1 MLTIEY
7 IMTNNLSSFESKI
20 ILTNSLTT
28 ARRFV
33 QKQNLLGVD
42 VLNYATHT
50 MHSLIQESLF
60 LCGNTSRVVSSHE
73 SAYILLKR
81 IENKDDGFGLKE
93 TVKSIGASLKLL
105 EVLDDYRLNDKDDY
119 LALEPADYKGLL
131 KDYKQYLDNKGLI
144 DYAEALRVVSSLKR
158 KEIIYLMSD
167 VSLRPLEQKVLNQ
180 IFDGVLTIDVEP
192 HDINVIKNYEVYGQY
207 GELLNALNYIEDKE
221 IPLGDIEIIYT
232 DSIFENL
239 IKGTCDARRIPYILK
254 SNHGKTTNL
263 VSFIYDVLD
272 YFSQDFKYELLEK
285 VLSNLGL
292 NPLYLKEFYQTISFP
307 KYIVGSSLRRSKE
320 FLIAYQ
326 GSDKITHFY
335 NLFESILDVIEE
347 DNHKLKLDY
356 LKLLNVATEYLS
368 CDKEKLVLGD
378 KLTSLNNI
386 IQHEDD
392 FLRKIDLI
400 MKELDA
406 VTYSE
411 KDNPNCLSF
420 SPINKSFT
428 MRPYIIVIGLNQNLL
443 IGSDVENAF
452 IKDIDKYIEDFK
464 DDDSAHISANYRK
477 RQISNLKYYLSHS
490 DSQVIFS
497 HSSDNKIDLRDMTDG
512 TYLFNIDNLP
522 NKEVVN
528 AYDIENNPIKFNKT
542 TFGNEEEME
551 QDYDN
556 GEYKEVEGKD
566 IKDPLE
572 EDNPDEIK
580 EVVETKNFTLSPS
593 ALKDLMECPLR
604 FYYQKIMGIIS
615 VQYPELDESVWLEAN
630 SKGTYFHEVM
640 QIYFNNFIN
649 KNVIFDDDLFEKAFE
664 KATEEAIKKNPINNQ
679 YITEKEI
686 KDLKVAARNYLKII
700 ISRDFSLYKVLSNEA
715 KLTSYEFT
723 YPKCK
728 TLFFSGDVDRVDG
741 YISERVL
748 HLRIVDYK
756 TGRYHNKDDH
766 GYYQH
771 VLYSYILEQ
780 VLNKPE
786 TPKLL
791 GLDYDKVFVDKF
803 IYAYPLDELG
813 RENRYLRDEFDETSS
828 DYKNVMD
835 TIDTFVISYLN
846 KEKNYLKNAVAFFDE
861 NHEIADKDRGKTCN
875 YCRYKKECIK
885 RVNEG
890 YKTWK
895 PKGEK

>member
-1 MLTIEY
+1 
-7 IMTNNLSSFESKI
+7 MTNNLSSIESKI
-20 ILTNSLTT
+20 ILTSSLTT

-50 MHSLIQESLF
+50 MHSLIQELLF

-93 TVKSIGASLKLL
+93 TVKSIGAALKLL

-119 LALEPADYKGLL
+119 LALEPADYSNLL
-131 KDYKQYLDNKGLI
+131 KDYKKYLDDKGLI
-144 DYAEALRVVSSLKR
+144 DYVEALKMVSSLKR
-158 KEIIYLMSD
+158 KESIYLMSD
-167 VSLRPLEQKVLNQ
+167 VSLRPLEQKVLSQ
-180 IFDGVLTIDVEP
+180 IFNGLVTIEDKP
-192 HDINVIKNYEVYGQY
+192 HEIKVKANFEVYGQY
-207 GELLNALNYIEDKE
+207 GELLNALNYIEEEKL
-221 IPLGDIEIIYT
+221 PLGDVEIIYT

-239 IKGTCDARRIPYILK
+239 IKGTCDARRIPYTLK

-307 KYIVGSSLRRSKE
+307 KYIVGSSLKRSKE

-335 NLFESILDVIEE
+335 NLFKSILDVIEE
-347 DNHKLKLDY
+347 DEVNHKLKFDY

-400 MKELDA
+400 MKELDS

-428 MRPYIIVIGLNQNLL
+428 MRSYIIVIGLNQNLL

-452 IKDIDKYIEDFK
+452 IKDIKKYSEDFK
-464 DDDSAHISANYRK
+464 NDESAHISANYRK

-490 DSQVIFS
+490 DSQVILS

-512 TYLFNIDNLP
+512 TYLLNIDNLP
-522 NKEVVN
+522 KKEIVN
-528 AYDIENNPIKFNKT
+528 AYDIESNPIRFNKT
-542 TFGNEEEME
+542 TFGNEEETE

-556 GEYKEVEGKD
+556 GEYKEVEGKE
-566 IKDPLE
+566 IKDSLE
-572 EDNPDEIK
+572 EENPIEIK
-580 EVVETKNFTLSPS
+580 EVEETKNFTLSPS
-593 ALKDLMECPLR
+593 ALKSLMECPLR
-604 FYYQKIMGIIS
+604 FYYEKIMGIIS

-640 QIYFNNFIN
+640 QLYFNNFIN
-649 KNVIFDDDLFEKAFE
+649 KDVIFDDDLFEKAF
-664 KATEEAIKKNPINNQ
+664 KDATNEAIKKNPINNL
-679 YITEKEI
+679 YITNKEI
-686 KDLKVAARNYLKII
+686 ADIKQAAYNYLNLII
-700 ISRDFSLYKVLSNEA
+700 DNDFTLYHVLSNEE
-715 KLTSYEFT
+715 KLTNYHFT

-728 TLFFSGDVDRVDG
+728 TLFFSGDIDRVDG
-741 YISERVL
+741 RLSDRTL

-756 TGRYHNKDDH
+756 TGRYRNKDDH

-771 VLYSYILEQ
+771 VLYSYILESA
-780 VLNKPE
+780 LNKPE
-786 TPKLL
+786 TPKLA
-791 GLDYDKVFVDKF
+791 GLDYDNVIVDEF
-803 IYAYPLDELG
+803 IYSYPLDELG
-813 RENRYLRDEFDETSS
+813 RENRYQRDEFDETSN
-828 DYKNVMD
+828 DYHEVMK
-835 TIDTFVISYLN
+835 TIDDFVVSYLK
-846 KEKNYLKNAVAFFDE
+846 KEKDYLKKALHHFDE
-861 NHEIADKDRGKTCN
+861 THEPADNEIGSTCG
-875 YCRYKKECIK
+875 YCKYKKECIK
-885 RVNEG
+885 RVMEG
-890 YKTWK
+890 YLLWEAK
-895 PKGEK
+895 